1 MEHWRDWVPWIL
13 TVLIPALFQMWRE
26 LRRKDRALETV
37 IKGIDALKQSNM
49 PAHEEAK
56 ASIQRAAG
64 GEKSKLNLALKKEV
78 QNKTTRFEKI

>member
-1 MEHWRDWVPWIL
+1 
-13 TVLIPALFQMWRE
+13 
-26 LRRKDRALETV
+26 
-37 IKGIDALKQSNM
+37 M